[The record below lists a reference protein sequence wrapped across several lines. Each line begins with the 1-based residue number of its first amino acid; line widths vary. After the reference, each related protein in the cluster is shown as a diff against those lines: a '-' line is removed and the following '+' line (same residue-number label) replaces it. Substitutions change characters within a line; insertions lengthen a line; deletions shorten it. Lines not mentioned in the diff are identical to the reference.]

1 MTQIIA
7 GTKTEFSIDPA
18 IMQLLPTQGSIEL
31 QRDAAGKVHHFHTH
45 PVDEILV
52 IISGRLNFMWEG
64 GERICGAGDTI
75 LLPAGTLHQSEAL
88 DDAIYAIATRPPPP
102 VRSVTETR
110 VGARQD
116 NAGSLP
122 PGAGAGSV
130 ERRSTSSMIS
140 KR

>member
-1 MTQIIA
+1 MTQIIS

-18 IMQLLPTQGSIEL
+18 ILELLPEQGCVEL

-88 DDAIYAIATRPPPP
+88 DGGAVYAIATRPPATIPN
-102 VRSVTETR
+102 
-110 VGARQD
+110 G
-116 NAGSLP
+116 G
-122 PGAGAGSV
+122 
-130 ERRSTSSMIS
+130 
-140 KR
+140 